1 MKISIRIKLIALMLS
16 LIIIPLALVGTISYQ
31 RAYDGMDKQFRHS
44 TEELNI
50 EIKSSIQT
58 YFEGYEQSIGMISDN
73 INLKQIINHPEFEV
87 FLVDIFKN
95 YMENNN
101 DASQIYIGTIDGKM
115 IMYPESDLGSDFD
128 PRIREWYQK
137 AEQKQTVVWTE
148 PYIGKASG
156 KLQITC
162 SAPVYEDVDKSKFI
176 GVVGVTIPLDE
187 LSNKIS
193 SIKVGK
199 EGYSCIIDSNKKY
212 VTHKD
217 IKYIGQK
224 VTVSEINKILDESKD
239 GIVDYKW
246 EEKDGSTSSKF
257 CVYTRIPEMNWTVL
271 SAIKIDEIK
280 KETNPILFNTVL
292 TTIMSL
298 IIACII
304 GIGFTNRIT
313 KPIQTIVKDID
324 KVKDGDFTVKT
335 NVKSNDE
342 IGVLANN
349 FNIMVENVKC
359 LLLDA
364 KEVSEEVTYSAT
376 NLAATSEETSASAE
390 EIARTVE
397 EIANGANNQAEDA
410 EKGAKIAC
418 NLDVKFN
425 DLLNN
430 SQNMFKNTNEIMEIN
445 TLGLSV
451 VNELKEKTN
460 LNKNSIDKIERAI
473 NQLSQK
479 SSYIEGILDTIKS
492 ISEQTNLLALNAS
505 IEAARAG
512 EAGRGF
518 AVVADEI
525 RKLAEGSGNASNEIK
540 GIVDAIQEEN
550 KNTVDIMREVK
561 AVSLNQTKSVEDV
574 NNAFEKISNSICNIS
589 TNIEEVNEYIYN
601 ITNDKDVIVDYI
613 ENISAVSQETAAAS
627 EQVTA
632 SVQQQSM
639 AVEEVARNA
648 EKLNELSLK
657 LNDQIDKFKI

>member
-1 MKISIRIKLIALMLS
+1 MKTSIRIKLIALILS
-16 LIIIPLALVGTISYQ
+16 LIIIPLTLVGAVSYQ
-31 RAYDGMDKQFRHS
+31 RAYDGMDGQFRNS
-44 TEELNI
+44 IKELNR
-50 EIKSSIQT
+50 EIKTSIQT
-58 YFEGYEQSIGMISDN
+58 YFNGYEQSMGMISDN
-73 INLKQIINHPEFEV
+73 INLKKISNNPELQV
-87 FLVDIFKN
+87 FLVDVFKN
-95 YMENNN
+95 YIENNQ
-101 DASQIYIGTIDGKM
+101 DASRIYIGTTDGKM
-115 IMYPESDLGSDFD
+115 TIYPETDLGSDFD
-128 PRIREWYQK
+128 PRTREWYQK

-148 PYIGKASG
+148 PYRGKADG
-156 KLQITC
+156 ELQITC
-162 SAPVYEDVDKSKFI
+162 AAPVYEDSNKSKFI

-187 LSNKIS
+187 LSKKIS
-193 SIKVGK
+193 SIKVGQ
-199 EGYSCIIDSNKKY
+199 EGYSCIIDSNKQY
-212 VTHKD
+212 VTHKES
-217 IKYIGQK
+217 KYIGQK
-224 VTVSEINKILDESKD
+224 ITVSEISDAIDKTED

-246 EEKDGSTSSKF
+246 EEQDGKMSSKF
-257 CVYTRIPEMNWTVL
+257 CVYTRIPQMNWTVL
-271 SAIKIDEIK
+271 SAIKVDEIK
-280 KETNPILFNTVL
+280 KETKPILFNTIL
-292 TTIMSL
+292 TTIISL
-298 IIACII
+298 IIACLV

-313 KPIQTIVKDID
+313 KPIQKIVEDMD

-349 FNIMVENVKC
+349 FNVMVENVKC

-364 KEVSEEVTYSAT
+364 KQVSEEVTYSAT

-397 EIANGANNQAEDA
+397 EIANGANNQAHDA

-418 NLDVKFN
+418 DLDVKFR
-425 DLLNN
+425 DLSNN
-430 SQNMFKNTNEIMEIN
+430 SQNMFENANEIMQIN
-445 TLGLSV
+445 TLGISV
-451 VNELKEKTN
+451 VEELKEKTN
-460 LNKNSIDKIERAI
+460 LNNNSIDKIETAV
-473 NQLSQK
+473 NQLSEK
-479 SSYIEGILDTIKS
+479 SSYIEGILGTIKS

-561 AVSLNQTKSVEDV
+561 VVSLDQTKSVEDV
-574 NNAFEKISNSICNIS
+574 NNAFEKISNSIGDIS
-589 TNIEEVNEYIYN
+589 TNIEEVNEYIHN
-601 ITNDKDVIVDYI
+601 ITNDKDLIVHSI

-627 EQVTA
+627 EAVTA